1 MHDAFIRELQRHGI
15 RDLGIDIFNIR
26 IESLSIQ
33 DQDLAKTIAS
43 QSLLFVETQAKLAN
57 MEAGNQ
63 IQESD
68 AKQKASSRLIL
79 KHKQRLLQCKQ
90 MPKQRLLRS
99 KQMPKQRLL
108 E

>member
-43 QSLLFVETQAKLAN
+43 QSLLFVETQAKLD

-90 MPKQRLLRS
+90 V
-99 KQMPKQRLL
+99 PKQRLL